1 MGLQLSGSVQL
12 EGNLLVTGSANSVFE
27 NISVT
32 NRITANEINVQFVS
46 SSIIYSSGSNRFGDL
61 ITDTQ
66 QFTGSVDVSGSVTAT
81 TLVRRGGTSS
91 QFLMADGSVNT
102 NVLASGAYLPLTGGT
117 LTGALNGTTAD
128 FTGASGAFIAVT
140 ATTTDSAG
148 SARLRVSS
156 TGGNINDFSSF
167 SAAHPSRANQAW
179 IGGDGNSLTTVLQA
193 GGTEFLRGASTG
205 EATFSSNV
213 GLGVTSS
220 AWFSDRRA
228 LQIQSG
234 GSINGSASTPAF
246 VELGANF
253 FHGSLGDTYIA
264 SSQATKYRQVSGAH
278 EWYTAPSG
286 TSNTA
291 INFTSSMSLTAAG
304 VLTMGSS
311 ETGAGRISFNQSSNT
326 LRIQSSKDGTECTP
340 IEFWSQRDGGLFTQS
355 MSISGSNVGI
365 GSTGNPADFIDA
377 GLGMAIIS
385 STGRTGFT
393 LGSDQTVANE
403 VLGRVSFTNT
413 NSTNIGNKRLAYISG
428 IRGATNNSAYL
439 EFGTANDGLGT
450 QKMVLDVSGSLGLG
464 TASPR
469 TSATGGHPTLDIKGG
484 IYFGS
489 RGSES
494 TCINNDDSMI
504 FNIDADNDA
513 SGVNFFRFATNTTLE
528 TGGTELMRITD
539 AALVAVGGI
548 NSTLIDFDGGTT
560 ARFYGGSATN
570 TFGLGAGS
578 TTYYQGDASQF
589 YPTADNTRSL
599 GVASNRYT
607 AVWAVNGTIQTS
619 DEREKKNIIDSDL
632 GLGFITK
639 LRPVSFKWKVGQNVV
654 TTEVVKDEEGNPI
667 LDEEG
672 NEKTESVITPREGK
686 RTHYGLIA
694 QEVEAVL
701 GDKDFGGFIRD
712 EETDT
717 RGLRYDQF
725 VPLLIKAIQEQQS
738 QIEELKTKVEQL
750 QNN

>member
-46 SSIIYSSGSNRFGDL
+46 SSIIYSSGSNKFGDL

-66 QFTGSVDVSGSVTAT
+66 QFTGSVDVSGSLTAT

-304 VLTMGSS
+304 RLSVGNGSPAPVGKVHIFAD
-311 ETGAGRISFNQSSNT
+311 GA
-326 LRIQSSKDGTECTP
+326 D
-340 IEFWSQRDGGLFTQS
+340 
-355 MSISGSNVGI
+355 
-365 GSTGNPADFIDA
+365 
-377 GLGMAIIS
+377 
-385 STGRTGFT
+385 
-393 LGSDQTVANE
+393 
-403 VLGRVSFTNT
+403 
-413 NSTNIGNKRLAYISG
+413 
-428 IRGATNNSAYL
+428 GATNSQTAYDNSVFRITPQNGSSMGLSIGYAGANLTYIQTNYSNGTVAPLRINPFGGNIRTAGNL
-439 EFGTANDGLGT
+439 EFESGAGIDFALTPDG
-450 QKMVLDVSGSLGLG
+450 SGSMTSELLNDYEEG
-464 TASPR
+464 TWTPIIGG
-469 TSATGGHPTLDIKGG
+469 AT
-484 IYFGS
+484 
-489 RGSES
+489 SES
-494 TCINNDDSMI
+494 GQSY
-504 FNIDADNDA
+504 
-513 SGVNFFRFATNTTLE
+513 SGQTGNYTKIGRVVTVNFRVVLSDKGTITGNVSVKGLPFAVQNSVNY
-528 TGGTELMRITD
+528 
-539 AALVAVGGI
+539 AA
-548 NSTLIDFDGGTT
+548 GTT
-560 ARFYGGSATN
+560 YWGAFTTSWNYIFLEAVANQTYATLN
-570 TFGLGAGS
+570 GTKTAV
-578 TTYYQGDASQF
+578 TEVIKVE
-589 YPTADNTRSL
+589 TADI
-599 GVASNRYT
+599 SNATQLNGSFTYFT
-607 AVWAVNGTIQTS
+607 A
-619 DEREKKNIIDSDL
+619 
-632 GLGFITK
+632 
-639 LRPVSFKWKVGQNVV
+639 
-654 TTEVVKDEEGNPI
+654 
-667 LDEEG
+667 
-672 NEKTESVITPREGK
+672 
-686 RTHYGLIA
+686 
-694 QEVEAVL
+694 
-701 GDKDFGGFIRD
+701 
-712 EETDT
+712 
-717 RGLRYDQF
+717 
-725 VPLLIKAIQEQQS
+725 
-738 QIEELKTKVEQL
+738 
-750 QNN
+750 